1 MIRRAAGYTLL
12 EVCAVLSI
20 AALLVAIVFAVSAP
34 LRERARQSRC
44 IHNLKQI
51 GTALQ
56 MYRQDWDGV
65 DPIGN
70 GLPLPYHR
78 MGLPEGMWTKA
89 LQLPRSAWFCPS
101 RWCDPYYKPSYE
113 RHASSYMFLALSD
126 REVDNL
132 NRAPDTFATYR
143 PLGEILAEN
152 PNFPLLV
159 CVFHDRYRQTV
170 GEERLK
176 FHTEGRVLGLSLWGE
191 VRWYEYASLR
201 RQRFRS
207 ERRGQSL

>member
-51 GTALQ
+51 GAALQ
-56 MYRQDWDGV
+56 MYRQDWDGI

-78 MGLPEGMWTKA
+78 LGLPEGSLWTKA
-89 LQLPRSAWFCPS
+89 LPLPRSVWFCPS
-101 RWCDPYYKPSYE
+101 RWCDPYYEASYE

-132 NRAPDTFATYR
+132 NRDPDTLATYR

-170 GEERLK
+170 SEERLK

-191 VRWYEYASLR
+191 VRWYEYKSLWSLR
-201 RQRFRS
+201 KRHR
-207 ERRGQSL
+207 ER